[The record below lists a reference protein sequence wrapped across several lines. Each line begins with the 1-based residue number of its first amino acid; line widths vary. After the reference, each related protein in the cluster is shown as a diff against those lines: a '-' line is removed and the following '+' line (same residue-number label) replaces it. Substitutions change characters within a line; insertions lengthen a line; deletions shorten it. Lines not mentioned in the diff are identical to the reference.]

1 MLIIND
7 MKKIIFM
14 ALAFLAVLSCSTSH
28 PQAVIFDTDMGNDVD
43 DALALA
49 MLYRYSDEG
58 KAKVLGIAVNKNDI
72 ASAEFIDIVST
83 YYGYGDTPIGV
94 AAKPVDT
101 SADGVNQNGM
111 NFVTAVSKMDFPRTV
126 KDYSSLP
133 SAVQLYRRLLS
144 AQPDHSVVIISV
156 GFSTN
161 LAALL
166 DSPADDISPLS
177 GRELLEKKVKCV
189 SSMAGNFRKE
199 GEGRFA
205 EYNVVRDVPSA
216 RKFFAECPVNIVVS
230 PFELGDELHFPAAEV
245 EKNFGYEGPN
255 PVAEAYKAYLPMPF
269 DRPIWDLTSVLYGI
283 EGNRFFRQSGL
294 GKVEVDEQGLTTFCA
309 HPTGR
314 DIILSVDK
322 VRHQEV
328 IDRCVQLLKAE

>member
-1 MLIIND
+1 
-7 MKKIIFM
+7 M

-58 KAKVLGIAVNKNDI
+58 NAKVLGIAVNKNDI

-161 LAALL
+161 LATLL

-230 PFELGDELHFPAAEV
+230 PFELGDELHFPATEV

-283 EGNRFFRQSGL
+283 EGNRYFRQSGL
-294 GKVEVDEQGLTTFCA
+294 GTVEVDEQGLTTFRA

-314 DIILSVDK
+314 DIILSVEK
-322 VRHQEV
+322 ARHQEV